1 MTKETVDFSN
11 FNSVEVANKG
21 DELELFYQGKT
32 TGIFLSVLG
41 VNSDRV
47 QDYQLANLKEIQR
60 KKKYAEKQGKEI
72 DFEMALIDGLSQ
84 RSIDTAANRVIG
96 WRGANG
102 TYDEAKLKTALK
114 NNPQWIDEII
124 NFSNDLG
131 K

>member
-1 MTKETVDFSN
+1 MTKEADILSFNTVDT
-11 FNSVEVANKG
+11 ANKG
-21 DELELFYQGKT
+21 DELELFYNGAS
-32 TGIFLSVLG
+32 TGIFLQVLG
-41 VNSDRV
+41 VNADRV
-47 QDYQLANLKEIQR
+47 QDYQLTQLKEIQR

-72 DFEMALIDGLSQ
+72 DFEMALIDGLKH

-102 TYDEAKLKTALK
+102 NYDEAKLKTALK
-114 NNPQWIDEII
+114 NNPEWIDEII